1 MTDVFMSGS
10 TGTLG
15 KIILPNLQKKDFDV
29 IPINLRI
36 PASSQSKPSNLNH
49 SFLLH
54 LASQN
59 STMRSRDM
67 DKELDLLASALDV
80 AERNKIQHFI
90 FFSTSK
96 LYPATADFNLTQ
108 EDSNIFATE
117 PYVIGKNKCESL
129 LENKLDCFKSI
140 TILRLAPV
148 LVKSKSSNMNTL
160 FKICELLPI
169 IPMFPTGNKN
179 RRSFLSC
186 INLFNFLTML
196 LRTDP
201 KGFQVI
207 NLCDNQPVSTNA
219 LIESFLKRYR
229 PKAIRLPIP
238 FFIELLML
246 ALPVIGKKLQSMFMD
261 NVLANENIKSSFP
274 DFELLDT
281 EKVME
286 FKGLGDD

>member
-1 MTDVFMSGS
+1 
-10 TGTLG
+10 
-15 KIILPNLQKKDFDV
+15 
-29 IPINLRI
+29 
-36 PASSQSKPSNLNH
+36 
-49 SFLLH
+49 
-54 LASQN
+54 
-59 STMRSRDM
+59 
-67 DKELDLLASALDV
+67 
-80 AERNKIQHFI
+80 
-90 FFSTSK
+90 
-96 LYPATADFNLTQ
+96 
-108 EDSNIFATE
+108 
-117 PYVIGKNKCESL
+117 
-129 LENKLDCFKSI
+129 
-140 TILRLAPV
+140 
-148 LVKSKSSNMNTL
+148 
-160 FKICELLPI
+160 
-169 IPMFPTGNKN
+169 
-179 RRSFLSC
+179 
-186 INLFNFLTML
+186 ML
-196 LRTDP
+196 LRTDL